1 MIDVGVRARRSKPGR
16 AGATDADRHWAA
28 GRPPL
33 TMYNKAQRALLSF
46 ADGIEYT
53 YDSRIGARMLSGWV
67 GDMSEI
73 SKRWIG
79 PVLVATT
86 LVALTT
92 GILLAI
98 YLAWQGEHLIFG
110 YLIPITFVAVRYGSV
125 PAIATTIV
133 SDLCAAYFLY
143 PPDFSIYI
151 ADPLQVA
158 ELSFFSLL
166 VLATSQFIGGL
177 ADDERA
183 QKRAAPYK
191 KA

>member
-1 MIDVGVRARRSKPGR
+1 MVGTMSK
-16 AGATDADRHWAA
+16 
-28 GRPPL
+28 
-33 TMYNKAQRALLSF
+33 
-46 ADGIEYT
+46 
-53 YDSRIGARMLSGWV
+53 
-67 GDMSEI
+67 I
-73 SKRWIG
+73 SKRLVG
-79 PVLVATT
+79 PVLVAVA

-98 YLAWQGEHLIFG
+98 YLAWQPGHLIFG

-125 PAIATTIV
+125 PAIVTAIV

-143 PPDFSIYI
+143 PPDYSLYI

-166 VLATSQFIGGL
+166 VLATSQFIGGF
-177 ADDERA
+177 ADDARVR
-183 QKRAAPYK
+183 KRRYK

>member
-1 MIDVGVRARRSKPGR
+1 MLVSRARI
-16 AGATDADRHWAA
+16 
-28 GRPPL
+28 
-33 TMYNKAQRALLSF
+33 F
-46 ADGIEYT
+46 
-53 YDSRIGARMLSGWV
+53 RMG
-67 GDMSEI
+67 GMSEI
-73 SKRWIG
+73 SKRWVG
-79 PVLVATT
+79 PVLVAAA

-98 YLAWQGEHLIFG
+98 YLAWQAEHLIFG

-125 PAIATTIV
+125 PAIATAIA
-133 SDLCAAYFLY
+133 SDICTAYFLY

-166 VLATSQFIGGL
+166 VLSASQFIGGF
-177 ADDERA
+177 ADDARVR
-183 QKRAAPYK
+183 KAARPYK

>member
-1 MIDVGVRARRSKPGR
+1 MSK
-16 AGATDADRHWAA
+16 
-28 GRPPL
+28 
-33 TMYNKAQRALLSF
+33 F
-46 ADGIEYT
+46 
-53 YDSRIGARMLSGWV
+53 
-67 GDMSEI
+67 
-73 SKRWIG
+73 SKSWIG
-79 PVLVATT
+79 PGLVAVA

-98 YLAWQGEHLIFG
+98 YLAWQPEHLIFG

-125 PAIATTIV
+125 PAIVTTIA

-166 VLATSQFIGGL
+166 VLATSQFIGGF
-177 ADDERA
+177 ADDERV